1 MPAAGMVYGL
11 YLCAVPVE
19 RHRLYESYDKHRPQL
34 RMRLAIAINRRK
46 DMIYPVCL
54 RWEATHRH
62 GLIIVR
68 QKKSISWVVARS
80 PNCKVQEKKVDPNW
94 VHVCTSL
101 HGGMLWPLD
110 DSFSMQ
116 KLTCLIRRYDKS

>member
-1 MPAAGMVYGL
+1 MHSHHSVPEEI
-11 YLCAVPVE
+11 YLMGGGKV
-19 RHRLYESYDKHRPQL
+19 
-34 RMRLAIAINRRK
+34 
-46 DMIYPVCL
+46 
-54 RWEATHRH
+54 
-62 GLIIVR
+62 
-68 QKKSISWVVARS
+68 

-116 KLTCLIRRYDKS
+116 KLTCLIRRDDKS